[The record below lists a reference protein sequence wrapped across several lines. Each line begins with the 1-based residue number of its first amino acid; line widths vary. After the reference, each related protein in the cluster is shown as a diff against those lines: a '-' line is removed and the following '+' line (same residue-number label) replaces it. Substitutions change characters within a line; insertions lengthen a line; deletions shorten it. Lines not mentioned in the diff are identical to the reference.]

1 MEVPENSKNFPH
13 DINHHVI
20 GMAGQFD
27 DCLLSGEQ
35 CENIYDFKMSSNLS
49 NSFKKKIQFDLR
61 KALYEN
67 QFNWGKL
74 NVR

>member
-1 MEVPENSKNFPH
+1 MGTVSRKLLCVSLSFVIIAENRCVEVPENSKNFPH

-49 NSFKKKIQFDLR
+49 N
-61 KALYEN
+61 
-67 QFNWGKL
+67 
-74 NVR
+74 